1 MSEASL
7 RGKAA
12 IIGIGQSSIGKVP
25 GRSPLWLAAD
35 APRKAIVD
43 AGLKKSAIDGV
54 FSSHA
59 SASPFHRFSVARGQD
74 DANDEI

>member
-12 IIGIGQSSIGKVP
+12 IIGIGQSPVGNVP

-35 APRKAIVD
+35 AARKTIAD

-54 FSSHA
+54 L
-59 SASPFHRFSVARGQD
+59 SPVQRRARSGRSK
-74 DANDEI
+74 